1 MSTLRN
7 VFRRLSAEPL
17 FTAVAALTLAIGIG
31 GNLAVFTVVNT
42 ILLRPLPVPDSER
55 LVILGHV
62 APGLPQLDNLPMS
75 PALYFL
81 YADDS
86 RTLDGVSLVRDQQV
100 NFTGPDN
107 PQRVDA
113 ARVTASFFDV
123 VRTPPQL
130 GRTFQVEDER
140 PDAPAVVLLT
150 DGLWQDRFGRAP
162 DVVGRLLEIDGT
174 STEVIGVMPPG
185 FGFPD
190 SDTRLW
196 LAIRHDRSEAP
207 LGQFGSMG
215 VARIADGQ
223 TLDQVQAELAGM
235 AVNLVELFPDQS
247 AAPVLVN
254 AGFAPNIRQAREVFV
269 GDIRTT
275 LWMLLGAMV
284 FLLLIACANV
294 ANLFLARAEARH
306 RELAIRVALGESRA
320 RMVGATLTES
330 AALGVIGGAIAAPL
344 AWLAVRLLVR
354 YGPQDLPRLEEMT
367 LDGTVIA
374 FGLAVSVVAGLLF
387 GLIPA
392 WRAALIPPSASLS
405 DGARGASSTRDR
417 HLARRG
423 LVVVQ
428 IALALTLLIG
438 SGLAARSFQRLSEV
452 NPGFDPS
459 DLISVRLSLP
469 ERQYESGESRLNF
482 HRQLLTDLSGL
493 PGATGVAA
501 VSDLPFGGSLSGSGH
516 SLESHPLADGEVPP
530 VFMMKNVSPGYF
542 DTMGIELV
550 EGRAFDS
557 LDGERDAPVVIVSRG
572 LARTH
577 WPNESAI
584 GKGIRQGG
592 PPGEGEDWF
601 RIVGVVDDV
610 HQQSLH
616 DPPPDTAYYPL
627 ANRFGDTLR
636 VPAAMSFVV
645 RANNTA
651 TIAAPAQAAV
661 RALDPGLPVSAIDT
675 LDALVRRASAQRA
688 FVMTLLL
695 VASAFALLLGA
706 IGLYGVISYVIEQR
720 AREIAIR
727 IAVGAQLLDIRK
739 LVLVEAGWMTV
750 LGLALGI
757 GTATALTRRLQNLL
771 FETSPLDP
779 LVFGCVAL
787 VLGLV
792 SLLASWIPARRAA
805 RVEPA
810 MALRAE

>member
-1 MSTLRN
+1 
-7 VFRRLSAEPL
+7 
-17 FTAVAALTLAIGIG
+17 
-31 GNLAVFTVVNT
+31 
-42 ILLRPLPVPDSER
+42 
-55 LVILGHV
+55 
-62 APGLPQLDNLPMS
+62 
-75 PALYFL
+75 
-81 YADDS
+81 
-86 RTLDGVSLVRDQQV
+86 VSLVRDQQV

-130 GRTFQVEDER
+130 GRTFQGEDER

-150 DGLWQDRFGRAP
+150 DGLWQDRFGRDP
-162 DVVGRLLEIDGT
+162 DVVGRIVEIDGR
-174 STEVIGVMPPG
+174 STEIIGVMPSD

-196 LAIRHDRSEAP
+196 LAIRLNPAEAP

-215 VARIADGQ
+215 VARIADGR

-235 AVNLVELFPDQS
+235 AANLVELFPDQS

-254 AGFAPNIRQAREVFV
+254 AGFAPHVREAREVFV

-275 LWMLLGAMV
+275 LWMLLGAV
-284 FLLLIACANV
+284 GFLLLIACANV
-294 ANLFLARAEARH
+294 ANLFLARAEVRH

-320 RMVGATLTES
+320 RIVAATLGES
-330 AALGVIGGAIAAPL
+330 AALGIVGGVTAVPL
-344 AWLAVRLLVR
+344 AWLGVRLLVR
-354 YGPQDLPRLEEMT
+354 FGPRDLPRLDEMS
-367 LDGTVIA
+367 LDFAVLG
-374 FGLAVSVVAGLLF
+374 FGLALSILAGLLF
-387 GLIPA
+387 GLLPA
-392 WRAALIPPSASLS
+392 WRAALIPPSASLGA
-405 DGARGASSTRDR
+405 GARGASATRDR

-423 LVVVQ
+423 LVVAQ

-438 SGLAARSFQRLSEV
+438 SGLAARSFQRLADV
-452 NPGFDPS
+452 DPGFEPS
-459 DLISVRLSLP
+459 DLVSLRLSLP
-469 ERQYESGESRLNF
+469 EQRYESGESRLNF
-482 HRQLLTDLSGL
+482 HQQLLTHLSAL
-493 PGATGVAA
+493 PGAIRVAA
-501 VSDLPFGGSLSGSGH
+501 VSDLPFGGSLNGSGH
-516 SLESHPLADGEVPP
+516 SLESHPLAGNEVPP
-530 VFMMKNVSPGYF
+530 VSMMKNISPGYF
-542 DTMGIELV
+542 ETMGVELV
-550 EGRAFDS
+550 EGREFDR
-557 LDGERDAPVVIVSRG
+557 LDGERDAPVAIVSRG

-577 WPNESAI
+577 WPNESAL

-592 PPGEGEDWF
+592 PPDKGEDWF

-616 DPPPDTAYYPL
+616 DPPPEIAYYPL

-636 VPAAMSFVV
+636 VPPAMSFVV
-645 RANNTA
+645 RADNTA
-651 TIAAPAQAAV
+651 MVAAPAQAAV

-688 FVMTLLL
+688 FVMILLL

-706 IGLYGVISYVIEQR
+706 IGLYGVFSYVVAQR

-727 IAVGAQLLDIRK
+727 MAVGAQLMDIRR

-750 LGLALGI
+750 FGVALGV
-757 GTATALTRRLQNLL
+757 GAASALTRRLQALL

-779 LVFGCVAL
+779 VVFGGVA
-787 VLGLV
+787 VMLGLV
-792 SLLASWIPARRAA
+792 SLLASWLPARRAA